1 MIYTTQG
8 VGVTP
13 GETMPSPD
21 IARMLDNSKELDRL
35 RRVQEEVLLEIN
47 NMHDRIR
54 SSPEVLQRYGD
65 IFLTRLKMLYTQA
78 KELSESEVNWG
89 LTSKAYLAVKMVSK
103 FLTHVF
109 SLILL
114 GQWHLLSSISTQL
127 LGQLDAFM
135 PPGAPWHQRR
145 RIEPNEPKRKQL
157 KADSDIS
164 THSPSVQ
171 KHLDTLSSLTGEQVA
186 ARVTNGSEKEEWF
199 VVKVLHFGR
208 ETKEVEVLDEEP
220 GDDEEGGSQ
229 RKYKLPISEIIPFP
243 KRNDISGVQDFRPGE
258 KVLALYPDTTA
269 LYKATVVQ
277 PRKRKTDDYV
287 LVFDDDEDEDG
298 SLPLRVV
305 PFHRVVGLPEGR
317 GQ

>member
-13 GETMPSPD
+13 GEMMPSPD

-78 KELSESEVNWG
+78 KELSESEVN
-89 LTSKAYLAVKMVSK
+89 
-103 FLTHVF
+103 
-109 SLILL
+109 
-114 GQWHLLSSISTQL
+114 ISTQL

-208 ETKEVEVLDEEP
+208 ETREVEVLDEEP

-243 KRNDISGVQDFRPGE
+243 KRNDIPGVQDFRPGE

-298 SLPLRVV
+298 SLPQRVV

>member
-1 MIYTTQG
+1 MLLSYVSKTTIKHLQYSRRHNPTLKILRMIYTTQG

-78 KELSESEVNWG
+78 KELSESEVN
-89 LTSKAYLAVKMVSK
+89 
-103 FLTHVF
+103 
-109 SLILL
+109 
-114 GQWHLLSSISTQL
+114 ISTQL

>member
-8 VGVTP
+8 VSVTP

-35 RRVQEEVLLEIN
+35 RRVQEEVLLEIS

-54 SSPEVLQRYGD
+54 SSSGVLQRHGD
-65 IFLTRLKMLYTQA
+65 IFLTRLKTLYTQA

-114 GQWHLLSSISTQL
+114 DLFLLFFFCSISTQL

-135 PPGAPWHQRR
+135 PPGAPWHQRK

-208 ETKEVEVLDEEP
+208 ETREVEVLDEEP

-243 KRNDISGVQDFRPGE
+243 KWNDISGVQDFRTGE

-277 PRKRKTDDYV
+277 PRKVK
-287 LVFDDDEDEDG
+287 
-298 SLPLRVV
+298 SLPICVV
-305 PFHRVVGLPEGR
+305 LYLTIPLLNFNKPFGLVPHVSEPG
-317 GQ
+317 GE